1 LIICTSIHSNIYKYN
16 AGEGAQ
22 NIEILVAKSLKC
34 HYNITYLIQL
44 YDYTV
49 QYSICYKYEQSK
61 LFVALFKET
70 TFNNVI

>member
-1 LIICTSIHSNIYKYN
+1 MHNSTEDDAH
-16 AGEGAQ
+16 

-34 HYNITYLIQL
+34 HYTTYLIHV

-49 QYSICYKYEQSK
+49 QYSILYYKYEQSK

-70 TFNNVI
+70 TFNNVIW